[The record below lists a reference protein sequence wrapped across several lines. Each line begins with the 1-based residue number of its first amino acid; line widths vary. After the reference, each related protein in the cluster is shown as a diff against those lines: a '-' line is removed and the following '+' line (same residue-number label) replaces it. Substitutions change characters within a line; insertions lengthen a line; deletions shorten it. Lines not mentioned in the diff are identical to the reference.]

1 MTERFVPSGSQSQK
15 TAFHMGTVPKEASRG
30 WRIHL
35 NGNTIATPAS
45 SVHMQ
50 HEKMGITL
58 DYGYEGYDRPV
69 IKEAGGGGS
78 VIIPYS
84 IQPDG
89 RLYIG
94 VLKEKRDLMGGAVWN
109 VPRGFMNPGEEHFQ
123 TAVREYAEETGHHV
137 PDDRIRAIEGSPTN
151 PNSAFF
157 DTSGEDEGVKFY
169 AVELLQS
176 ELRVIDADTHDPQYE
191 FNPEQLE
198 AVSAVA
204 KKIMGTTFIP
214 VEDALHLAD
223 QFTVAGVGRLFME
236 LLLSGRIDS
245 AVYAPKK

>member
-1 MTERFVPSGSQSQK
+1 MTERFVPSGPHSQK
-15 TAFHMGTVPKEASRG
+15 TAFQMDRVPEDISRG
-30 WRIHL
+30 WRI
-35 NGNTIATPAS
+35 NIDGKEIATPAS
-45 SVHMQ
+45 SLHLQ
-50 HEKMGITL
+50 HEKMGISVE
-58 DYGYEGYDRPV
+58 YGYKGYDRPK

-78 VIIPYS
+78 VIIPFY

-89 RLYIG
+89 RLFIG
-94 VLKEKRDLMGGAVWN
+94 VLKEQRDLMGGAEWN
-109 VPRGFMNPGEEHFQ
+109 VPRGFMSPGEEHFQ

-157 DTSGEDEGVKFY
+157 DTSGENEGVKFY

-176 ELRVIDADTHDPQYE
+176 ELREIDDDANNPQYE

-214 VEDALHLAD
+214 VEDALRLAD

-236 LLLSGRIDS
+236 LLLSGSIDS